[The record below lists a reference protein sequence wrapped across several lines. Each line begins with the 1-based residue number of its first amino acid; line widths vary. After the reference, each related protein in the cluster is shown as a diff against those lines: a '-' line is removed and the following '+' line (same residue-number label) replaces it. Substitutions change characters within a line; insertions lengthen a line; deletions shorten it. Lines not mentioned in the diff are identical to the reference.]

1 MTSVPDPMHAGATAV
16 AERDATSIR
25 PFTFEVSDEELGDLR
40 RRVER
45 DQMARPR
52 DRSVP
57 GRAARDDPGAG
68 HVLGDRLRLARVRG
82 ALRGPAALR
91 HRDRRR
97 RHPLHP
103 RSLEARGRAAA
114 DRHARLARLDGR
126 AAQDHRAAHRSH
138 GPRRER
144 GGRLPS
150 RHPVVAGPRLLRQA
164 DRDRLGPDPHRARL
178 GRPDGA
184 PRIRPVRRAGRR
196 LGECRH
202 RAAGAAE
209 ARRVA
214 GHPHQHAGDAFARDL
229 EGRSDRRSGAGR
241 PVGR

>member
-25 PFTFEVSDEELGDLR
+25 PFTFGVTDEEVSDLR
-40 RRVER
+40 RRVSATR
-45 DQMARPR
+45 WP
-52 DRSVP
+52 DRET
-57 GRAARDDPGAG
+57 DPSQGVRLATIQALATL
-68 HVLGDRLRLARVRG
+68 LGDRVRLARVRA
-82 ALRGPAALR
+82 ALRGAAALR

-97 RHPLHP
+97 RYALHP
-103 RSLEARGRAAA
+103 RSLEARGRAALG
-114 DRHARLARLDGR
+114 RHARLARLDGR
-126 AAQDHRAAHRSH
+126 AAEDHRTAHRSH

-144 GGRLPS
+144 RGRLPS
-150 RHPVVAGPRLLRQA
+150 RDPVVAGPRLLRQA
-164 DRDRLGPDPHRARL
+164 DRDRLGPDPDRARL

-184 PRIRPVRRAGRR
+184 PRIRPFRRAGRR

-202 RAAGAAE
+202 RTAGAAE

-229 EGRSDRRSGAGR
+229 EGGPVRRTGARR
-241 PVGR
+241 PVG